1 MSIFTN
7 YPKVRYKIDDHNY
20 LKAIDITVVS
30 RIKNYLKEFRGIS
43 YTPYVIGDGET
54 PDYIS
59 YKLYG
64 SPEYDWIILL
74 TNNMYSI
81 YDDWPKDSE
90 EFRNY
95 IIGKY
100 GSLEYAM
107 QNLKYYY
114 DASGNIID
122 VIEWTQLSTSKRR
135 SETIYEWELRKNTNK
150 SKIKVMQ
157 KSSLGALDSGLKSML
172 VKAIV

>member
-1 MSIFTN
+1 MSIFTH

-30 RIKNYLKEFRGIS
+30 KIKDFLKNFKKIS
-43 YTPYVIGDGET
+43 YTPYVIKDGET
-54 PDYIS
+54 PDFVS

-64 SPEYDWIILL
+64 SPEYDWVIML

-95 IIGKY
+95 IIEKY
-100 GSLEYAM
+100 GSLETAM
-107 QNLKYYY
+107 NTTKYYY
-114 DASGNIID
+114 DSLGNIID
-122 VIEWTQLSTSKRR
+122 VIEWTQLSSSNRR
-135 SETIYEWELRKNTNK
+135 SETTYEWELRKNTNK
-150 SKIKVMQ
+150 SKIKIMQ
-157 KSSLGALDSGLKSML
+157 KSVLGELDAGLKN
-172 VKAIV
+172 IVLKPIV